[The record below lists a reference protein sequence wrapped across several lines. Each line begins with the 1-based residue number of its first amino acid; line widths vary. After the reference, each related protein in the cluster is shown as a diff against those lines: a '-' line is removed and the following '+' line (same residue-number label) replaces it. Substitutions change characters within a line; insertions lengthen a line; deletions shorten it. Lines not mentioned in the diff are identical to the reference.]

1 MGAAGKGVYPIRA
14 SIGLMAH
21 NEAANMGDVLE
32 ALSEQKTDCV
42 QIDEILVVSSG
53 STDGTDEIVR
63 RWEAKEPRIRLIRQ
77 DRRDGKASAI
87 NLFLR
92 EARNEVL
99 VLESADT
106 LPLPNTVELLVSP
119 LASEEVG
126 MTGARPVP
134 TNSRKTLLGGI
145 IHLMW
150 ELHHRLA
157 TEDPKLGEMVAFKR
171 VVSSIPRESAVDEA
185 SLEAALQEVGFEL
198 VYVPEAIVRNKGPET
213 IRDFLIQR
221 RRIHA
226 GHLWLQET
234 SNYRVATTRVT
245 RILRHLLG
253 ATSWSGKG
261 PLVTAAAV
269 LLEGLGRG
277 LGWIDFRVLKRNPFV
292 WKMAQSTKKLTRGAD
307 AGAA

>member
-1 MGAAGKGVYPIRA
+1 MGAAGKGVYPIRV

-21 NEAANMGDVLE
+21 NEAANMGNVLE

-63 RWEAKEPRIRLIRQ
+63 RWAAKEPRIRLIRQ

-87 NLFLR
+87 NRFLR

-157 TEDPKLGEMVAFKR
+157 LEKPKLGEMVAFKK
-171 VVSSIPRESAVDEA
+171 VVRSIPPQSAVDEA
-185 SLEAALQEVGFEL
+185 SLEAAIREKGLEL
-198 VYVPEAIVRNKGPET
+198 VYVPGAIVYNRGPENF
-213 IRDFLIQR
+213 RDFLVQR
-221 RRIHA
+221 RRIQA
-226 GHLWLQET
+226 GHLWLKANFGYKVSTT
-234 SNYRVATTRVT
+234 SAI
-245 RILRHLLG
+245 RILRHLVTLTPRSAWGLAVAVG
-253 ATSWSGKG
+253 AI
-261 PLVTAAAV
+261 A
-269 LLEGLGRG
+269 LEALGRA
-277 LGWIDFRVLKRNPFV
+277 LGCLDFWVLGKNPFV
-292 WKMAQSTKKLTRGAD
+292 WKTAPSTKNLRCQGSMKLS
-307 AGAA
+307 